1 MGKVDKHLNKIVH
14 KTDMPSCTNKLSK
27 TKINKIKKEKQQKK
41 GIFVR
46 L

>member
-1 MGKVDKHLNKIVH
+1 MGRVDKHLNKIVH
-14 KTDMPSCTNKLSK
+14 KTDMSRYTNKLIK

-41 GIFVR
+41 GVFVR